1 MFERRINY
9 YETDCM
15 GIVHHSNYI
24 RFMEEA
30 RVTALDNIGLPY
42 KKVEDAGLAI
52 PVTGVKCEYKIP
64 AKFDD
69 VVLIDVKIAE
79 YNGVRM
85 KMAYKITNKENG
97 NLIAIGE
104 TLHCFTTSTLKPVSL
119 KKVNPELHAVFEKYL
134 NAEI

>member
-30 RVTALDNIGLPY
+30 RVLALDNIGLPY
-42 KKVEDAGLAI
+42 RKVEEANLAI
-52 PVTGVKCEYKIP
+52 PVTGVKCEYKTP

-69 VVLIDVKIAE
+69 VILIDVKIAE

-85 KMAYKITNKENG
+85 KMEYTTTNKESG
-97 NLIAIGE
+97 HIVSIGE
-104 TLHCFTTSTLKPVSL
+104 TSHCFTDSNLKPISL
-119 KKVNPELHAVFEKYL
+119 KKINPEMHAIFENLK
-134 NAEI
+134 NKNI

>member
-1 MFERRINY
+1 MFERKINY

-30 RVTALDNIGLPY
+30 RVTALDNVNLPY
-42 KKVEDAGLAI
+42 KKVENSNIAI
-52 PVTGVKCEYKIP
+52 PVIGVKCEYKTP

-69 VVLIDVKIAE
+69 VILIDVKIAE

-85 KMAYKITNKENG
+85 KMAYTITNKKTG
-97 NLIAIGE
+97 NLVLIGE
-104 TLHCFTTSTLKPVSL
+104 TSHCFTDSNLKPISL
-119 KKVNPELHAVFEKYL
+119 KKVNPEMHAIFENFTDK
-134 NAEI
+134 NI